1 MYCEK
6 CGAQLGSCA
15 LFCNNCGAGV
25 TQNVEN
31 EGKNTDVAVE
41 TVAISVASKSNTA
54 KNVMLI
60 VRNSLIMLLAAVM
73 LAFSFLPVISVGTDY
88 SGADVK
94 MHLSPI
100 DSIRI
105 TIDSFFEY
113 SSPDESHVYGY
124 ISELSE
130 ELSDEI
136 GTTVKDKEI
145 LKKYENEISR
155 CAVLTLRLQL
165 SLEGMRAPIS
175 FYCAAILSLLY
186 MLLTVAFFV
195 FSIFN
200 LLSTFSIIRMG
211 KRSLGWFNSI
221 FAATPVF
228 MIALFFVMGV
238 SYSAAVTVSLTGWAI
253 AA

>member
-15 LFCNNCGAGV
+15 LFCNNCGACV
-25 TQNVEN
+25 TQNAEN
-31 EGKNTDVAVE
+31 EEKNTDIAVEIE
-41 TVAISVASKSNTA
+41 TVAVSVAPKSNTA

-88 SGADVK
+88 SGVDVK

-145 LKKYENEISR
+145 LKNRLNIHKREGKQEIDLI
-155 CAVLTLRLQL
+155 LTYTEAY
-165 SLEGMRAPIS
+165 SS
-175 FYCAAILSLLY
+175 SILSY
-186 MLLTVAFFV
+186 V
-195 FSIFN
+195 N
-200 LLSTFSIIRMG
+200 
-211 KRSLGWFNSI
+211 
-221 FAATPVF
+221 
-228 MIALFFVMGV
+228 
-238 SYSAAVTVSLTGWAI
+238 TGITDSGPHITQIKTAI
-253 AA
+253 TRELNKFCREKK